1 MYLFFF
7 FKQKTAYELRIS
19 DWSSDVCS
27 SDLEEPERLEEQ
39 RNHDTERGQ
48 DGHHGAGDHQAVED
62 ALDTVTGAELRPHLA
77 LRDCESKQAGRGAAS
92 DHGPAGEVAPGAQPP
107 CRGDQLRV
115 RFAEPLATRDA
126 ADLAERSE
134 EHTSELQSLMRNT
147 Y

>member
-77 LRDCESKQAGRGAAS
+77 LRDCEHK
-92 DHGPAGEVAPGAQPP
+92 PAGLGDSFDPGPTGEDAPGQPP
-107 CRGDQLRV
+107 VRRCSQTRV
-115 RFAEPLATRDA
+115 RFASNA
-126 ADLAERSE
+126 AARAPAERP
-134 EHTSELQSLMRNT
+134 QG
-147 Y
+147 